1 MTGEVTSFY
10 NLEAER
16 SLIGAILND
25 PDRCLKLVT
34 ELTLEDF
41 YDKRNQIIY
50 TCLADMERTKARVD
64 LITVDHWL
72 ATHAKLEAIGGTSY
86 LAGCMEAV
94 IITVNAYRYV
104 DILHECAVRR
114 NLFTLGKT
122 LMEKAGSEDTPD
134 EVREWAARSIKDVK
148 TTDQIN
154 LLTMTDACM
163 NMYEK
168 LEKDNS
174 EDETNSNRIYSGIES
189 LDRLL
194 GGLTDGEYV
203 AVGARPS
210 VGKSIFALQ
219 YCVNA
224 ALAGKRVLLSSLEMS
239 DTQIAERV
247 LASCGEVPLGTIT
260 SGHIQLTD
268 WTKMA
273 NAIGPVSNLPIW
285 ICLEGTTVEKIRKA
299 AYQIYEDG
307 GLDLI
312 AIDYLQLMEAT
323 YSKRQNRQ
331 EQIAEIS
338 RGLRLLSQ
346 ELKIPVLVL
355 TQLNRSSVKSSISG
369 KISKR
374 EPTMA
379 EARES
384 GAIEQDANIFL
395 LLHDPDLDEMT
406 NDSDRQVWNS
416 LKNKGQRMMRI
427 IVDKNR
433 QGKRGRC
440 TVAFDGDHM
449 RFLPITREGNRN
461 DQAF

>member
-1 MTGEVTSFY
+1 MSGEVTSFY
-10 NLEAER
+10 SLEAER
-16 SLIGAILND
+16 TLLGAAIQD
-25 PDRCLKLVT
+25 PARCLKLIT
-34 ELTLEDF
+34 ELKTDEF
-41 YDKRNQIIY
+41 YDKRNQKIHI
-50 TCLADMERTKARVD
+50 CLIDMERTKTGVD
-64 LITVDHWL
+64 LISVDHWL
-72 ATHAKLEAIGGTSY
+72 ATHVMLESIGGTAY
-86 LAGCMEAV
+86 LLECVNMV
-94 IITVNAYRYV
+94 VTTVNAYQHV
-104 DILHECAVRR
+104 AIIHECSVRR
-114 NLFTLGKT
+114 NLYLLGKA
-122 LMEKAGSEDTPD
+122 LMDKAGSADTPD
-134 EVREWAARSIKDVK
+134 EIREWAARSIKEVK
-148 TTDQIN
+148 TTDQMKLI
-154 LLTMTDACM
+154 TMQEACM

-168 LEKDNS
+168 LSEDNS
-174 EDETNSNRIYSGIES
+174 EEEDNPKRIYSGIES
-189 LDRLL
+189 LDRIL
-194 GGLTDGEYV
+194 GGLKDGEYV

-219 YCVNA
+219 YCINA

-247 LASCGEVPLGTIT
+247 LASCGSVPLGVIT
-260 SGHIQLTD
+260 SGHIQLEA
-268 WTKMA
+268 WTGIAKT
-273 NAIGPVSNLPIW
+273 IGPVSGLPLW
-285 ICLEGTTVEKIRKA
+285 ICLEGTTVERIRKA

-312 AIDYLQLMEAT
+312 ALDYLQLMEAT

-355 TQLNRSSVKSSISG
+355 TQLNRSSVKGSMSG

-395 LLHDPDLDEMT
+395 LLHDPDYDEMT
-406 NDSDRQVWNS
+406 NDSDRQIWNS
-416 LKNKGQRMMRI
+416 LKEKGQRMMRI

-449 RFLPITREGNRN
+449 RFVPIVRE
-461 DQAF
+461 QPF